1 MLSVGDLVYGRRN
14 HDEEEGIYMDRYM
27 VSIPSFGGDM
37 CLLSRYVNNI
47 QDPYKKL
54 SIMAGFN
61 EWWWK
66 QYSHLFKELLVE
78 TLLPLL

>member
-1 MLSVGDLVYGRRN
+1 MVEEIMTKKKVYTWADIWFLYLVMAEIIVFYQ
-14 HDEEEGIYMDRYM
+14 DI
-27 VSIPSFGGDM
+27 
-37 CLLSRYVNNI
+37 NNF

>member
-1 MLSVGDLVYGRRN
+1 
-14 HDEEEGIYMDRYM
+14 M
-27 VSIPSFGGDM
+27 VSIPSYGDY

-47 QDPYKKL
+47 QDHIKKL

-78 TLLPLL
+78 IASTSLIKFDESSINLCICVLCLS